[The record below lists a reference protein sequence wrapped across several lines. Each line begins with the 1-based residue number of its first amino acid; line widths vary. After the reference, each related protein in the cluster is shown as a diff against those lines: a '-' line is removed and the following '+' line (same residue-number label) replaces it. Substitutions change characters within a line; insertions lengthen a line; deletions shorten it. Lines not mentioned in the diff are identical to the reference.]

1 MKVIA
6 KTSFSGSVISMHEG
20 EVRDVPEGDVLDDL
34 IRCKYV
40 EPVESEEPAESEESM
55 EAEKNENINVKSAKR
70 KAVSEN

>member
-34 IRCKYV
+34 LRCGYV
-40 EPVESEEPAESEESM
+40 VPE

-70 KAVSEN
+70 KAVSAD

>member
-1 MKVIA
+1 MRVRA
-6 KTSFSGSVISMHEG
+6 KCSFAGGEVSMALN

-34 IRCKYV
+34 VRCGYV
-40 EPVESEEPAESEESM
+40 VPE